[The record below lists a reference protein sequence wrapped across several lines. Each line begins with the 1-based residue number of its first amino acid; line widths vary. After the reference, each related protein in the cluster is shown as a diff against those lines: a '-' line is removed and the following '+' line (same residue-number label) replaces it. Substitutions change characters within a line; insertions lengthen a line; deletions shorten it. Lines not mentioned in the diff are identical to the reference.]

1 MLSIRWANEKFIVYR
16 LYVNSYGKNKCKI
29 LSRIFVLFYLS
40 SSGLSPDTPSI
51 RLSSRLYDAPM
62 LKKEKVELPSCNII
76 QMGGRTPPITN
87 RSGFLV
93 AAAPPPSEIG
103 ARKL

>member
-1 MLSIRWANEKFIVYR
+1 MSIVTEKINVKFYHVFSYYFTYHR
-16 LYVNSYGKNKCKI
+16 RGYPPTRPLYGSHRG
-29 LSRIFVLFYLS
+29 
-40 SSGLSPDTPSI
+40 
-51 RLSSRLYDAPM
+51 YDAPM